1 MLLVSLSKWER
12 SAIAATYTGCTSWRT
27 VTNPWTGLPITPGSN
42 QRFANLNSMD
52 LSCADL
58 NGVDFYG
65 AVIGG
70 VNWSKSN
77 LVNTNFGGTSYCGGN
92 FSGADIT
99 GSNIKATSS
108 WSCANQTNV
117 YVAPS
122 TTALETTTTST
133 SSTSTT
139 STSVVTTTAV
149 PLTTSTVAQS
159 FYCLKIGGLGT
170 TVRWLNSSTINWA
183 NPLNRT
189 TPFAGV
195 PLITLAEW
203 LGKSN
208 SQKLLLTQ
216 EVALRPIPTAGCSSL
231 DEQLQSP
238 PAPTTTTLAESPQTT
253 VRLPSTSSS
262 TISTGT
268 TISAEPRKRESG
280 TQSSTPTTTEE
291 IPTSRAV
298 TTTTEQKKCAPRK
311 DEIFIYSFFE
321 SVTIT
326 NHGGRYD
333 PSSSGF
339 KYDYERSCAVSPVT
353 KILIETSSG
362 TLENREVK
370 LDLRVDT
377 RSSNCWRV
385 ARVSDYG
392 QSEWSNKVCFTAP
405 IKGVV
410 APTPKA
416 QVPKGATGAQCL
428 NGYRTALAST
438 RACRAHRGIDFWL
451 FTKVK
456 TGFIS
461 GYKPRRSYSNFAI
474 DTGSSTGKCVGI
486 CYGVPSTVNGLPRNT
501 YVSGY
506 FRKDGTYVRPYTR
519 SKP

>member
-1 MLLVSLSKWER
+1 MLLVSLPKLER
-12 SAIAATYTGCTSWRT
+12 SGIAATYTGCTSWRT
-27 VTNPWTGLPITPGSN
+27 VTNPWTGQAITPGSS
-42 QRFANLNSMD
+42 QRFANLNSLD

-58 NGVDFYG
+58 AGVDFYG

-99 GSNIKATSS
+99 GSNIKSTGS

-122 TTALETTTTST
+122 TTSLETTTTST
-133 SSTSTT
+133 LSTSTT
-139 STSVVTTTAV
+139 SSSIVRTTAV
-149 PLTTSTVAQS
+149 PSTTSTVAQS

-170 TVRWLNSSTINWA
+170 TVRWLNSSTINWVDPK
-183 NPLNRT
+183 NQT

-203 LGKSN
+203 LNKTN
-208 SQKLLLTQ
+208 SQKLLLTG
-216 EVALRPIPTAGCSSL
+216 EVALRPVPTAGCSSL

-238 PAPTTTTLAESPQTT
+238 PASTTTTTVKSPQTT
-253 VRLPSTSSS
+253 VSLPPTSSS
-262 TISTGT
+262 TVVTGT
-268 TISAEPRKRESG
+268 TAPAKPGKRESDSH
-280 TQSSTPTTTEE
+280 SSTTTMTEVLPTG
-291 IPTSRAV
+291 RAV

-311 DEIFIYSFFE
+311 DEIYIYSFFE
-321 SVTIT
+321 SVNVT
-326 NHGGRYD
+326 NHGGRFD
-333 PSSSGF
+333 PSLSGY

-353 KILIETSSG
+353 KILIETNRG
-362 TLENREVK
+362 TIEESKVG
-370 LDLRVDT
+370 LDLKADT
-377 RSSNCWRV
+377 KSSNCWRV
-385 ARVSDYG
+385 ARVSEYG
-392 QSEWSNKVCFTAP
+392 QSDWSNKVCYTAP

-410 APTPKA
+410 APSPRA
-416 QVPKGATGAQCL
+416 EVPRGATGAQCL
-428 NGYRTALAST
+428 NGYRTTLTTT

-451 FTKVK
+451 FKKVK
-456 TGFIS
+456 TGFVS
-461 GYKPRRSYSNFAI
+461 GYKPRRSYSNFAV
-474 DTGSSTGKCVGI
+474 DTGSATGKCVGI